1 MSDITVLTGGTGWV
15 GRNFLSE
22 IQRNYSPAEIQ
33 ERVLIFGSKEG
44 EIIINKY
51 RSKEFVK
58 IPVYPLSSL
67 NNMLKKKPEIR
78 LIHSAF
84 LRKEKL
90 NKLGIKRYIKEN
102 KEITNCVR
110 DLLRSSSNSK
120 SIVISS
126 GAATLF
132 EKDKKSIEEDPY
144 GFLKL
149 NEENKLNEVSECM
162 KLRIYGLT
170 GQFITNPE
178 LFALGSFL
186 ISAKEK
192 KPIEIK
198 SKFQVIRSYGFAS
211 DISKFG
217 LRWLNSNLVADSIF
231 AATETLSI
239 YELAQKITTLY
250 NLQPVKANIDY
261 DLQKDEYTC
270 DTTKFKKYL
279 NSFNIKPTNL
289 AKQIT
294 ETFKYI

>member
-33 ERVLIFGSKEG
+33 ERFLIFGSKEG

-51 RSKEFVK
+51 RSKELVK
-58 IPVYPLSSL
+58 IPVFSLSSL
-67 NNMLKKKPEIR
+67 NKMLKKKPGIK

-90 NKLGIKRYIKEN
+90 NKLGMKRYIQAN
-102 KEITNCVR
+102 KEITNCVSE
-110 DLLRSSSNSK
+110 LLRSSNDSK
-120 SIVISS
+120 SIAISS
-126 GAATLF
+126 GAATIF
-132 EKDKKSIEEDPY
+132 EKSNKSIKDDPY

-149 NEENKLNEVSECM
+149 NEEDKLSEVSECL

-170 GQFITNPE
+170 GKFINNPE

-192 KPIEIK
+192 RAIEIK
-198 SKFQVIRSYGFAS
+198 SRYQVLRSYGFAS
-211 DISKFG
+211 DIAKFG
-217 LRWLNSNLVADSIF
+217 LSWLNSNLVADSIS

-250 NLQPVKANIDY
+250 NLKPVIADIDNN
-261 DLQKDEYTC
+261 LQKDEYTC

-289 AKQIT
+289 VKQIT
-294 ETFKYI
+294 ETFKHI

>member
-33 ERVLIFGSKEG
+33 ERFLIFGSKEG

-51 RSKEFVK
+51 RSKELVK
-58 IPVYPLSSL
+58 IPVFSLSSL
-67 NNMLKKKPEIR
+67 NKMLKKKPGIK

-90 NKLGIKRYIKEN
+90 NKLGMKRYIQAN
-102 KEITNCVR
+102 KEITNCVSE
-110 DLLRSSSNSK
+110 LLRSSNDSK
-120 SIVISS
+120 SIAISS
-126 GAATLF
+126 GAATIF
-132 EKDKKSIEEDPY
+132 EKSNKSIKDDPY

-149 NEENKLNEVSECM
+149 NEEDKLSEVSECL

-170 GQFITNPE
+170 GKFINNPE

-192 KPIEIK
+192 RAIEIK
-198 SKFQVIRSYGFAS
+198 SRYQVLRSYGFAS
-211 DISKFG
+211 DIAKFG
-217 LRWLNSNLVADSIF
+217 LSWLNSNLVADSIS

-250 NLQPVKANIDY
+250 NLKPVIADIDNN
-261 DLQKDEYTC
+261 LQKDEYTC

-294 ETFKYI
+294 ETFKHI

>member
-22 IQRNYSPAEIQ
+22 IQRNYSLEEIQ

-44 EIIINKY
+44 EIITNKY
-51 RSKEFVK
+51 RSKESVK
-58 IPVYPLSSL
+58 IPVYALSYL
-67 NNMLKKKPEIR
+67 NNMIKKKPGIR

-90 NKLGIKRYIKEN
+90 NKLGLQRYIQEN

-110 DLLRSSSNSK
+110 ELLKSSKNSK
-120 SIVISS
+120 SLVISS

-132 EKDKKSIEEDPY
+132 EKNKKSIKDDPY

-217 LRWLNSNLVADSIF
+217 LRWLNSNVGADCIF

-250 NLQPVKANIDY
+250 DLKPVIANID
-261 DLQKDEYTC
+261 DSLQKDEYTC
-270 DTTKFKKYL
+270 ETTKFKKYL

-289 AKQIT
+289 AKQIK
-294 ETFKYI
+294 ETFKHI